1 MNDEKIIELYYN
13 RNELAIAATAERY
26 GAYCHAVAY
35 NILHNEEDSQESVND
50 TYMSAWNSIPPHKP
64 TILKTFLGKIARRFA
79 IDKWRKK
86 NAEKRGGGTIEE
98 VLDELSECVSQNG
111 NPIEETEKILLDKT
125 VNSFIR
131 GLGDSE
137 QRVFL
142 CRYWY
147 AESVKDIARRFGF
160 SESKVK
166 VMLMRTRNKLKERLE
181 AEGLI

>member
-79 IDKWRKK
+79 INKWRKK
-86 NAEKRGGGTIEE
+86 MPKSGAE
-98 VLDELSECVSQNG
+98 V
-111 NPIEETEKILLDKT
+111 P
-125 VNSFIR
+125 
-131 GLGDSE
+131 
-137 QRVFL
+137 
-142 CRYWY
+142 
-147 AESVKDIARRFGF
+147 
-160 SESKVK
+160 
-166 VMLMRTRNKLKERLE
+166 
-181 AEGLI
+181 